1 MEDTASTVKVV
12 GKEPLVMGRWLNMY
26 NLSYQLPGQPDV
38 IKTQNLFERPVKPG
52 QERLSSG
59 SDIIAIGIKDGRLKI
74 ILEIIYRIPVEK
86 YLIQVPAG
94 MRDEHETDL
103 VKCAAR
109 ELHEETGYVGKAPE
123 SPAILALKPILESPI
138 LYNDPWKSNETTNLV
153 TLEVDFSDP
162 ANITPTPNLEEDE
175 DIEVIVCDLL
185 NLREDLALVLNGR
198 RYELDNRV
206 Q

>member
-1 MEDTASTVKVV
+1 
-12 GKEPLVMGRWLNMY
+12 
-26 NLSYQLPGQPDV
+26 
-38 IKTQNLFERPVKPG
+38 
-52 QERLSSG
+52 
-59 SDIIAIGIKDGRLKI
+59 
-74 ILEIIYRIPVEK
+74 
-86 YLIQVPAG
+86 

-109 ELHEETGYVGKAPE
+109 ELHEETGYLGKTPQSA
-123 SPAILALKPILESPI
+123 AILALKPILESPI

-162 ANITPTPNLEEDE
+162 ANLNPTPNLEEDE

-185 NLREDLALVLNGR
+185 NLREDLTLALGGR